1 MHHDAFDKT
10 ALGGT
15 DHTSSPKIPSI
26 NDVQEPAAPGTTK
39 RIDALDPLEEYRN
52 GGDLVIEE
60 QPMTAIYENN
70 AGAIVIRQL
79 DASGYTDDDPF
90 VRFLPHYAPSVIRK
104 IAELAG
110 YHVSISREPIAFA
123 ASAERISS
131 PRRNSGEPSLFGEQS

>member
-15 DHTSSPKIPSI
+15 DHMSSPKIPSI
-26 NDVQEPAAPGTTK
+26 NDSASANVQEPAAAGTTK
-39 RIDALDPLEEYRN
+39 RSDAVDPWEEYRK

-60 QPMTAIYENN
+60 QPMTAIYENI

-79 DASGYTDDDPF
+79 DAAGYTDEDPF

-110 YHVSISREPIAFA
+110 YHVSISREPIPGQ
-123 ASAERISS
+123 RVC
-131 PRRNSGEPSLFGEQS
+131 